1 MRKSKN
7 FGFNL
12 PEQTDL
18 VKNIRLDYNPNFEK
32 IDELLKRNVTSSGDG
47 GVSFY
52 IASELPAIED
62 REDKVFY
69 LKITNIKDLI
79 DESYM
84 PNTIEEGS
92 LLDNNNE
99 VIFSNDGYV
108 ILTNS

>member
-1 MRKSKN
+1 MKKSKN

-12 PEQTDL
+12 PDQTDL
-18 VKNIRLDYNPNFEK
+18 VKNIRLNYNPNFEM

-47 GVSFY
+47 GVYFY

-69 LKITNIKDLI
+69 FRVTNIKDLI

-84 PNTIEEGS
+84 PNKIDNNS
-92 LLDNNNE
+92 LLSNNGE
-99 VIFSNDGYV
+99 LIFSNDGYV

>member
-32 IDELLKRNVTSSGDG
+32 IDELLKRNNISSDG
-47 GVSFY
+47 GVYFY

-69 LKITNIKDLI
+69 LKITNIEDLI

-84 PNTIEEGS
+84 PDKIEEGS

>member
-32 IDELLKRNVTSSGDG
+32 IDELLKRNVTPSGDG
-47 GVSFY
+47 GVYFY